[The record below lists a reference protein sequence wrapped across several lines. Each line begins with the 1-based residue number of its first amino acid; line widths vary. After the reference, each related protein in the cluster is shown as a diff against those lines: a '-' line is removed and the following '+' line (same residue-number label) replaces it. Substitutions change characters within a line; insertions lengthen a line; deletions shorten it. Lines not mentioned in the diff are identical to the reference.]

1 MNIPIFLSYPRPHTE
16 QQEAFLTIFRDYL
29 IARGLQPRTLG
40 VTDYDADAP
49 LKAIRRL
56 MLESCGLVCV
66 AFQRTR
72 ITTGVVRPGANLSDS
87 KEMAIQ
93 DQFITSPYCQIE
105 PAMAYQ
111 LGLPILL
118 FRQKGVI
125 ADGVFEKGVVGLY
138 MPEFSVIPS
147 NAKSYLE
154 SPECREVIH
163 KWEGQ
168 VRKVVDTKGNP
179 PLLY

>member
-1 MNIPIFLSYPRPHTE
+1 MKIPIFLSYPKPHTKL
-16 QQEAFLTIFRDYL
+16 QQAFLDSLRNYL
-29 IARGLQPRTLG
+29 DARGLMPRTLG
-40 VTDYDADAP
+40 VTDYDTDAP

-56 MLESCGLVCV
+56 MLESYGLVCI
-66 AFQRTR
+66 AFQRTKVVD
-72 ITTGVVRPGANLSDS
+72 GVRRAGANLPKQ
-87 KEMAIQ
+87 KEQPLKEI
-93 DQFITSPYCQIE
+93 FFTSPFCQIE

-125 ADGVFEKGVVGLY
+125 AEGVLEKGVVGLY
-138 MPEFSVIPS
+138 MLVFSVMEN

-154 SPECREVIH
+154 SSEFKEIVG

-168 VRKVVDTKGNP
+168 VRKVVDSRGNP
-179 PLLY
+179 PTLY